1 MDIKKVNTKPRWQK
15 PLLAL
20 GALGALASLA
30 LLGTLWASPGYQY
43 KIDRAGLLLAEVQR
57 GDLQISVDAYGVL
70 RSDKQTLLTA
80 LTSAT
85 VQQVLLRPGAK
96 VSADSIILQLS
107 NPELL
112 QEVEAAAMALSQEEA
127 NLKRLKLANQRE
139 RLAEQSVQAE
149 LDANLQMVSL
159 RRNAEQQLVADGVVS
174 SLTYQTTV
182 LQQQQMQQRLDLQQQ
197 RLEQLSEVIAQ
208 SEIIQQEQINQSRAR
223 YLTMQQRAERLTVR
237 AGMAGV
243 LQRLPVEL
251 GQSVAAGQELALVG
265 SDKDLLALVRVSQSR
280 AEQLQIGQAAQ
291 INTRR
296 EQVAAVVTRITP
308 EVREGT
314 IEVELAFTEGVPAS
328 ARPELNVDAQIFT
341 AQLTDTLY
349 LERPVNTQSHSSSRL
364 FKVSDDG
371 KVLAATSLHF
381 GDDAGR
387 FLQIASGAQQGDT
400 FVLSDMATFRD
411 AELIQLQ

>member
-1 MDIKKVNTKPRWQK
+1 MDVKKAKPTQRWQK
-15 PLLAL
+15 PLLI
-20 GALGALASLA
+20 LAMLSA
-30 LLGTLWASPGYQY
+30 VVLLGTLWASPSHQH
-43 KIDRAGLLLAEVQR
+43 KIERSRVLLAEVQR

-85 VQQVLLRPGAK
+85 VQQVLLRPGAQ
-96 VSADSIILQLS
+96 VSADSVILQLS

-112 QEVEAAAMALSQEEA
+112 QDVEAAAMALSQEEA
-127 NLKRLKLANQRE
+127 NLKRLKLAHQRE
-139 RLAEQSVQAE
+139 RLAELSVQAE
-149 LDANLQMVSL
+149 LDGNLQMVSL

-174 SLTYQTTV
+174 SLVYQTTL

-197 RLEQLSEVIAQ
+197 RLEQLDEVIEQ

-237 AGMAGV
+237 AGMDGV

-251 GQSVAAGQELALVG
+251 GQSVMAGQELALVG
-265 SDKDLLALVRVSQSR
+265 SDQDLLALVRVSQSR

-296 EQVAAVVTRITP
+296 ERVAAVVTRITP

-328 ARPELNVDAQIFT
+328 ARPELNIDAQIFT

-349 LERPVNTQSHSSSRL
+349 MERPVNIQSHSTARL
-364 FKVSDDG
+364 FKLTDDG
-371 KVLAATSLHF
+371 RTLAATSLQF

-387 FLQIASGAQQGDT
+387 FLQITSGAQQGDT
-400 FVLSDMATFRD
+400 FVLSDMTNFRD
-411 AELIQLQ
+411 TELIQLQ

>member
-1 MDIKKVNTKPRWQK
+1 MDIKKAKSAKRWQK
-15 PLLAL
+15 PILVLAIVASVGIIATLL
-20 GALGALASLA
+20 
-30 LLGTLWASPGYQY
+30 ASPGHLP
-43 KIDRAGLLLAEVQR
+43 KIERSRLLLAQVQQ
-57 GDLQISVDAYGVL
+57 GDLQISVDGYGVL

-85 VQQVLLRPGAK
+85 VQQVLLRPGAQ
-96 VSADSIILQLS
+96 VTEDSIILQLS

-112 QEVEAAAMALSQEEA
+112 QEVEAAAMALAQEEA
-127 NLKRLKLANQRE
+127 NLKRQRLANQRE
-139 RLAEQSVQAE
+139 RLAELSIQAE
-149 LDANLQMVSL
+149 LDANLQMIAL
-159 RRNAEQQLVADGVVS
+159 RRNAEQQLVESGVVS
-174 SLTYQTTV
+174 SLSYQTTV

-208 SEIIQQEQINQSRAR
+208 SEIIQQEQINQAR
-223 YLTMQQRAERLTVR
+223 TRYITMQQRAERLTVR
-237 AGMAGV
+237 AGMTGV

-280 AEQLQIGQAAQ
+280 AEQLQVGQLAQ

-296 EQVAAVVTRITP
+296 ERVAAVVTRITP

-328 ARPELNVDAQIFT
+328 ARPELNIDAQIYT
-341 AQLTDTLY
+341 AHLSNTLY
-349 LERPVNTQSHSSSRL
+349 LERPVNVQSHSSGRL
-364 FKVSDDG
+364 FKVTEEGRNLS
-371 KVLAATSLHF
+371 AISLQF

-387 FLQIASGAQQGDT
+387 FLQIISGANLGDT
-400 FVLSDMATFRD
+400 FVLSDMATYRD
-411 AELIQLQ
+411 AERIQLLQ

>member
-1 MDIKKVNTKPRWQK
+1 MDVKIINTKPRWHK
-15 PLLAL
+15 PLLVIC
-20 GALGALASLA
+20 ALAGLV
-30 LLGTLWASPGYQY
+30 LLGTLWASPGHQH
-43 KIDRAGLLLAEVQR
+43 KIDRSRLMLAQVQR
-57 GDLQISVDAYGVL
+57 GDLQIGVDAYGVL

-85 VQQVLLRPGAK
+85 VQQVLLRPGAQ
-96 VSADSIILQLS
+96 VTADSVILKLS

-112 QEVEAAAMALSQEEA
+112 QDVEAAAMALAQEEA

-139 RLAEQSVQAE
+139 QLAEQALQAE
-149 LDANLQMVSL
+149 LDANLQMVTL

-197 RLEQLSEVIAQ
+197 RLQQLGEVITQ
-208 SEIIQQEQINQSRAR
+208 SEIIQQEQINQARAN
-223 YLTMQQRAERLTVR
+223 YLSMQQRAERLTLR

-251 GQSVAAGQELALVG
+251 GQSVASGQELALIG
-265 SDKDLLALVRVSQSR
+265 SDQDLQALVRVSQSS
-280 AEQLQIGQAAQ
+280 AEQLQIGQKAQ

-296 EQVAAVVTRITP
+296 ERVTAVVTRITP

-314 IEVELAFTEGVPAS
+314 IEVELAFTDAVPAS
-328 ARPELNVDAQIFT
+328 ARPELSIDAQIFT
-341 AQLTDTLY
+341 AQLSDTLY

-364 FKVSDDG
+364 FKLSTDG
-371 KVLAATSLHF
+371 KVLSATDLQF

-387 FLQIASGAQQGDT
+387 YLQITSGAQQGDT
-400 FVLSDMATFRD
+400 FVLSDMAMYRD
-411 AELIQLQ
+411 AELIHLQ

>member
-1 MDIKKVNTKPRWQK
+1 MDVKKVTTKPRWRK
-15 PLLAL
+15 PLL
-20 GALGALASLA
+20 ALGALASLA
-30 LLGTLWASPGYQY
+30 LLGSLWASPGYQY
-43 KIDRAGLLLAEVQR
+43 KIDRAGLLLAQVQR
-57 GDLQISVDAYGVL
+57 GDLQISVDGYGVL

-85 VQQVLLRPGAK
+85 VQQVLLRPGAQ
-96 VSADSIILQLS
+96 VSADSVILQLS

-112 QEVEAAAMALSQEEA
+112 QEVEAAAMALAQEEA

-139 RLAEQSVQAE
+139 RLAELSVQAE
-149 LDANLQMVSL
+149 LDANLQMVTL
-159 RRNAEQQLVADGVVS
+159 RRNAEQQLVEDGVVS

-197 RLEQLSEVIAQ
+197 RLQQLDEVITQA
-208 SEIIQQEQINQSRAR
+208 EIIQQEQINQSRTR
-223 YLTMQQRAERLTVR
+223 YHTMQQRAERLTVR

-251 GQSVAAGQELALVG
+251 GQSVVAGQELALVG

-280 AEQLQIGQAAQ
+280 AEQLQVGQAAQ

-296 EQVAAVVTRITP
+296 ERAAAVVTRITP

-328 ARPELNVDAQIFT
+328 ARPELNIDAQIFT
-341 AQLTDTLY
+341 AQLSNTLY
-349 LERPVNTQSHSSSRL
+349 LERPVNIQSHSSANL
-364 FKVSDDG
+364 FKVAEDG
-371 KVLAATSLHF
+371 RLLSATALQF

-387 FLQIASGAQQGDT
+387 FLQIVAGAQAGDT
-400 FVLSDMATFRD
+400 FVLSDMATYRD

>member
-1 MDIKKVNTKPRWQK
+1 MDIKKTRTAQPWKKPI
-15 PLLAL
+15 LV
-20 GALGALASLA
+20 LA
-30 LLGTLWASPGYQY
+30 LLTGVGLIATLLASPGHLP
-43 KIDRAGLLLAEVQR
+43 KIERSRLLLAQVQQ
-57 GDLQISVDAYGVL
+57 GDLQISVDGYGVL
-70 RSDKQTLLTA
+70 RSDKQTLVTA

-85 VQQVLLRPGAK
+85 VQQVLLRPGAQ
-96 VSADSIILQLS
+96 VTEDSIILQLS

-112 QEVEAAAMALSQEEA
+112 QEVEAAAMALAQEEA
-127 NLKRLKLANQRE
+127 NLKRQRLANQRE
-139 RLAEQSVQAE
+139 RLAELSIQAE
-149 LDANLQMVSL
+149 LDANLQMVAL
-159 RRNAEQQLVADGVVS
+159 RRNAERQLVESGVVS
-174 SLTYQTTV
+174 SLSYQTTV

-208 SEIIQQEQINQSRAR
+208 SEIIQQEQINLARAR
-223 YLTMQQRAERLTVR
+223 YNTMQQRAERLTVR
-237 AGMAGV
+237 AGMRGV

-280 AEQLQIGQAAQ
+280 AEQLQVGQLAQ

-296 EQVAAVVTRITP
+296 ERVAAVVSRITP

-328 ARPELNVDAQIFT
+328 ARPELNIDAQIFT

-349 LERPVNTQSHSSSRL
+349 LERPVNVQSHSSSRL
-364 FKVSDDG
+364 FKVTEDG
-371 KVLAATSLHF
+371 RLLTATGLQF

-387 FLQIASGAQQGDT
+387 FLQITSGAQQGDT